1 METGP
6 GQVPSVNKTKV
17 GRWWVGGHSCQRGAF
32 HLLSLLCVFFALLMT
47 DGTQRN
53 SPASS
58 KEKLFGERILTLQ
71 VPRRPRSQGW
81 NPRAL
86 DDLGL
91 LRPWM
96 RDGGLAPEIPEAGA
110 DDRAPKPQL
119 LRLLHKLDP
128 AVSRGLGWGSAF
140 ISFRFRQD

>member
-6 GQVPSVNKTKV
+6 GQVPSVNRTKV
-17 GRWWVGGHSCQRGAF
+17 GRWWVGGHSCQCGAF
-32 HLLSLLCVFFALLMT
+32 NLLSLLWAFFALLVT

-53 SPASS
+53 APASS
-58 KEKLFGERILTLQ
+58 KEKLFGDGVLILQ

-81 NPRAL
+81 NPRTL
-86 DDLGL
+86 DHLGL

-119 LRLLHKLDP
+119 LPLLPKLDP

-140 ISFRFRQD
+140 ISFRFWQD